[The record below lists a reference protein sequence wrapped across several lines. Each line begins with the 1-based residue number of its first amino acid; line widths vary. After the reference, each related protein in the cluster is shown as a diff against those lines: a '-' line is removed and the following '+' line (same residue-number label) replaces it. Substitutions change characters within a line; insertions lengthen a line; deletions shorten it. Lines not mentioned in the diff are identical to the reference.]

1 MAIDVGY
8 RHLDCAYVYHNENE
22 VGVGIQSKIKEGAVR
37 RENLFIV
44 SKVGFPVYR
53 ERATDHSGPGYQVVG
68 TARGGFSSFL
78 CRRTLETGLVQ
89 LHAQAGSIAGQGGQ
103 RQCDM
108 SKGMGHGTPQV
119 QGPPK
124 KLGWHS
130 QMKNFLGSRELPG

>member
-53 ERATDHSGPGYQVVG
+53 ERATDHSGLGY
-68 TARGGFSSFL
+68 
-78 CRRTLETGLVQ
+78 
-89 LHAQAGSIAGQGGQ
+89 
-103 RQCDM
+103 
-108 SKGMGHGTPQV
+108 
-119 QGPPK
+119 
-124 KLGWHS
+124 
-130 QMKNFLGSRELPG
+130 

>member
-53 ERATDHSGPGYQVVG
+53 ERATDHSGPAYQVVG

-78 CRRTLETGLVQ
+78 CR
-89 LHAQAGSIAGQGGQ
+89 S
-103 RQCDM
+103 
-108 SKGMGHGTPQV
+108 
-119 QGPPK
+119 
-124 KLGWHS
+124 
-130 QMKNFLGSRELPG
+130 